1 MTINNL
7 EDSMNIADL
16 SWSPK
21 EKKAARAIFETALK
35 REMTEIEK
43 ILKDKIENIEESRNI
58 WEIEQFLTT
67 RRKFIEAKYDF
78 RYSKLIIVFGMLLKE
93 GYLHM
98 DELAELSSDKQ
109 GMIKAF
115 TE

>member
-1 MTINNL
+1 MKID
-7 EDSMNIADL
+7 EI

-21 EKKAARAIFETALK
+21 EKKSARTIFETALQ

-43 ILKDKIENIEESRNI
+43 ILKEKIENIKESRDI

-78 RYSKLIIVFGMLLKE
+78 RYSKLIIVLGTLLKE
-93 GYLHM
+93 GYLHE
-98 DELAELSSDKQ
+98 DELTELSNDKQ
-109 GMIKAF
+109 DMLKAF
-115 TE
+115 AE